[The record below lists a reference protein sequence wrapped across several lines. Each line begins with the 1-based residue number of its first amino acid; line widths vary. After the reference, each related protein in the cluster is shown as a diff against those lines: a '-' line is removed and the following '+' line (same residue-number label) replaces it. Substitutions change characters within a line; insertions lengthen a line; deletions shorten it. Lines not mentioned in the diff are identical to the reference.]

1 MKLINGLVSLVAVL
15 LILAMSPAPPGK
27 TTDLGWSGL
36 ADHPGYVTNNDS
48 IQVQELVSFIAASH
62 DKSCPNAGLNGAA
75 LDASVSEVPTFAVA
89 ARVVNSFIHDSTG
102 DAAFQPE
109 RWCGYADSNAPS
121 LLRV

>member
-36 ADHPGYVTNNDS
+36 ADHPGYVTNNDL

-62 DKSCPNAGLNGAA
+62 DKSCPNAGLDGVA
-75 LDASVSEVPTFAVA
+75 LDASVSVARPYAVS
-89 ARVVNSFIHDSTG
+89 ARVVRYSHNSTG
-102 DAAFQPE
+102 FDALKPE